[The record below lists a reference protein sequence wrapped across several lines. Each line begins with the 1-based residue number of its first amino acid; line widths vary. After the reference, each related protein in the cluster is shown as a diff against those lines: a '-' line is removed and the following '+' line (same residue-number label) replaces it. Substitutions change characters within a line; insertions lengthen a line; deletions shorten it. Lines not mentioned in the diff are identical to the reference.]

1 MSNYLLQIHVLIEV
15 RRCGSC
21 LVLHIKHPSIPKP
34 VWHKLTEPMYCP
46 FSSTF
51 RRCIFVRQVELAPG
65 RFVLPSGHA
74 RTQPARAFPAQT
86 VKTAWTL
93 LSTGSI
99 VVLVLQALIQR
110 FLPGFFMN
118 RAVRKAG
125 QRLKRKEPAP
135 ARPLEEE
142 YIKDFI
148 NSPQGEALSTP
159 SFLVVSGSQ
168 GIGKST
174 MLNNLLSEHVKNGKR
189 VLPLKMSSRPGEDLK
204 LNESL
209 PKALQA
215 VNLPRYYPEQVE
227 YMLEKVNETCKR
239 RTGSAVVVYLQLT
252 TKSRG
257 DKFSRDACD
266 DIASTLGA
274 IARNITY
281 DNATCKFILEVSV
294 SAVADII
301 KERFNM
307 SRLVVVRPLPFE
319 DFTSVVKEVAKQG
332 NDFRTLNKVLADDE
346 IEEVLKHYY
355 IRTGGNLRALG
366 EILENVS
373 RAGQK
378 GADAV
383 IKRVEQ
389 WYKERVEPSE
399 RKLDDQEVKDYL
411 LQVAGAGPMGYLPE
425 SDEDTKMKLKLLREE
440 PADCVLRR
448 TTSETVALKHWHF
461 VAKLFQEDE
470 QKLRDAGYMWASPVK
485 KNYGAWDV
493 LWVSHPR
500 VIFTYC
506 MHNRRYPTLVSMI
519 PRYQYLS
526 INDTQSLVSMIPRY
540 QYPSIN
546 DTQNRVSMIP
556 QTEYQW
562 YPDTSIQVS
571 MIPRTEYQWY
581 PEPSINDTPNRV
593 SMIPRY
599 QYPSINDTQN
609 QVSMIPWYQ
618 YPSINDIQKGVSM
631 IPWYQYPSINDTQNR
646 VSIIHRTSNNR
657 QIVSPWTFLAKP
669 SNTDKSFHPQ
679 LLTKTWNKDKSFH
692 PQLL

>member
-1 MSNYLLQIHVLIEV
+1 
-15 RRCGSC
+15 
-21 LVLHIKHPSIPKP
+21 
-34 VWHKLTEPMYCP
+34 MYCP

-51 RRCIFVRQVELAPG
+51 RRCIFVRQVELARG

-86 VKTAWTL
+86 VQTGWTL
-93 LSTGSI
+93 LSTGSV

-118 RAVRKAG
+118 REVRKAG

-174 MLNNLLSEHVKNGKR
+174 MLNNLMCEHVKNGKR

-204 LNESL
+204 LNEAL

-227 YMLEKVNETCKR
+227 YMLEKVNEMCKR

-274 IARNITY
+274 LARNITY
-281 DNATCKFILEVSV
+281 DNAACKFILEVSV

-301 KERFNM
+301 KERFDM
-307 SRLVVVRPLPFE
+307 SDLVVVRPLPFE

-332 NDFRTLNKVLADDE
+332 NDFRTLNK
-346 IEEVLKHYY
+346 EVLKHYY
-355 IRTGGNLRALG
+355 IRTGGNFRALG
-366 EILENVS
+366 EILRNVS

-389 WYKERVEPSE
+389 WYKERVESIE

-461 VAKLFQEDE
+461 AAKLFQEDE
-470 QKLRDAGYMWASPVK
+470 QKLRDAG
-485 KNYGAWDV
+485 
-493 LWVSHPR
+493 
-500 VIFTYC
+500 
-506 MHNRRYPTLVSMI
+506 SM
-519 PRYQYLS
+519 
-526 INDTQSLVSMIPRY
+526 
-540 QYPSIN
+540 
-546 DTQNRVSMIP
+546 
-556 QTEYQW
+556 
-562 YPDTSIQVS
+562 
-571 MIPRTEYQWY
+571 
-581 PEPSINDTPNRV
+581 
-593 SMIPRY
+593 
-599 QYPSINDTQN
+599 
-609 QVSMIPWYQ
+609 
-618 YPSINDIQKGVSM
+618 
-631 IPWYQYPSINDTQNR
+631 
-646 VSIIHRTSNNR
+646 
-657 QIVSPWTFLAKP
+657 
-669 SNTDKSFHPQ
+669 
-679 LLTKTWNKDKSFH
+679 
-692 PQLL
+692 

>member
-1 MSNYLLQIHVLIEV
+1 MCRFRFKLYQAVV
-15 RRCGSC
+15 QRCRMICFKFMYWLRLGA
-21 LVLHIKHPSIPKP
+21 VVP
-34 VWHKLTEPMYCP
+34 VWFCISSILQYQSTEPMYCP
-46 FSSTF
+46 FPSTF
-51 RRCIFVRQVELAPG
+51 RRCIFVRQVELVPG
-65 RFVLPSGHA
+65 RFALPSGHL

-86 VKTAWTL
+86 VKTGWTL
-93 LSTGSI
+93 LSTGSV

-174 MLNNLLSEHVKNGKR
+174 MLNNLMCEHVKNGKR

-204 LNESL
+204 LNEAL

-227 YMLEKVNETCKR
+227 YMLEKVNETCKH

-274 IARNITY
+274 FARNITY
-281 DNATCKFILEVSV
+281 DNAACKFILEVSD

-301 KERFNM
+301 TERFNM

-332 NDFRTLNKVLADDE
+332 NDFRTLNKVLADDK

-355 IRTGGNLRALG
+355 IRTGGNFRDLNL
-366 EILENVS
+366 ILENVS

-383 IKRVEQ
+383 IEQVEQ
-389 WYKERVEPSE
+389 WYKERVEPIQ

-411 LQVAGAGPMGYLPE
+411 LKVAEAGPMGYLPE

-448 TTSETVALKHWHF
+448 TTNLSVALKHWHF

-485 KNYGAWDV
+485 KTVALEMFCV
-493 LWVSHPR
+493 LLRFFKQWVAFVPITVFFHILKEFILVFFIALLLGSSSNQFIDTLTFFLNLSFSCVEFFLAFTREVFHQFYLT
-500 VIFTYC
+500 IFNTKFIKNLK
-506 MHNRRYPTLVSMI
+506 HRY
-519 PRYQYLS
+519 
-526 INDTQSLVSMIPRY
+526 
-540 QYPSIN
+540 
-546 DTQNRVSMIP
+546 
-556 QTEYQW
+556 
-562 YPDTSIQVS
+562 
-571 MIPRTEYQWY
+571 
-581 PEPSINDTPNRV
+581 
-593 SMIPRY
+593 
-599 QYPSINDTQN
+599 
-609 QVSMIPWYQ
+609 
-618 YPSINDIQKGVSM
+618 GVS
-631 IPWYQYPSINDTQNR
+631 P
-646 VSIIHRTSNNR
+646 
-657 QIVSPWTFLAKP
+657 
-669 SNTDKSFHPQ
+669 
-679 LLTKTWNKDKSFH
+679 LL
-692 PQLL
+692 L